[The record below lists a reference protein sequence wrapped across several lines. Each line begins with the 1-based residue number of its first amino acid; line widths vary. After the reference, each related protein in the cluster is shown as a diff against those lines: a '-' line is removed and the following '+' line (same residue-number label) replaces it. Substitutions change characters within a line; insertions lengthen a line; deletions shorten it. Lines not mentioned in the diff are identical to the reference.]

1 MIRAFGAGRILYQKL
16 VSMIDDQQLA
26 YFLTCTAQSWLAI
39 RLELVGTLIITFASL
54 IPVLERYFYGPDEV
68 FAGIAGL
75 AISYSLS
82 VTQALNWSVR
92 KASDL
97 EASFVAVERIEEYSQ
112 LSEEGVRV
120 AKDDSRLEE
129 QWPSRGEIVFSNV
142 SVSYRPGLPAILK
155 EFSLT
160 IPGGYKVG
168 VCGRTGAGKST
179 LMATLMRL
187 VEITSGRITID
198 GVNTR
203 NIGIRLLRDRISV
216 IPQDP
221 LLYSGDIRNAL
232 DPCKRYDDETILM
245 VLQKVELYS
254 PSIDSSDHSIKSRWC
269 VKSLSDQ
276 VLEGGSNFSVGQR
289 QLLAIARSL
298 LEKRKIVILDEATAS
313 IDPETDRFIQGIL
326 RREFVGSTCITI
338 AHRLDSIMDSDM
350 ILVMSDGRVA
360 EFDTPKNLLEL
371 KGLFWELRKHST
383 DPK

>member
-1 MIRAFGAGRILYQKL
+1 
-16 VSMIDDQQLA
+16 MIDDQQLA